1 MKEST
6 EFLDIF
12 DVERE
17 KASCQSDYEGLGV
30 NKLKLLIG
38 LECIRIGEENQE
50 FWTCQGV
57 LTHKKLHMQVG
68 EQYELETQI

>member
-6 EFLDIF
+6 EFLDIV

-17 KASCQSDYEGLGV
+17 KASCQSDYEGFGV

-38 LECIRIGEENQE
+38 MVKSGLECIRFGEENQE
-50 FWTCQGV
+50 F
-57 LTHKKLHMQVG
+57 
-68 EQYELETQI
+68 

>member
-68 EQYELETQI
+68 EQYELET